1 MERQGYTT
9 HSCVEQEPCYRVHID
24 EGLRPRLGSLDYGNV
39 DLVEIV
45 DPVVAVPQIGLA
57 EGVAR
62 RPAQVGLRLWLTR
75 PTHTGM
81 AL

>member
-45 DPVVAVPQIGLA
+45 DPVVAVP
-57 EGVAR
+57 
-62 RPAQVGLRLWLTR
+62 
-75 PTHTGM
+75 
-81 AL
+81 